1 MFQRLVLTI
10 WNILHI
16 YNSLIFAD
24 GEYKMKYEKAM
35 RDFNFKLKKK
45 SQEHD
50 DEVEELLIEKKSL
63 ERKVNN

>member
-1 MFQRLVLTI
+1 
-10 WNILHI
+10 
-16 YNSLIFAD
+16 
-24 GEYKMKYEKAM
+24 MKYEKAM